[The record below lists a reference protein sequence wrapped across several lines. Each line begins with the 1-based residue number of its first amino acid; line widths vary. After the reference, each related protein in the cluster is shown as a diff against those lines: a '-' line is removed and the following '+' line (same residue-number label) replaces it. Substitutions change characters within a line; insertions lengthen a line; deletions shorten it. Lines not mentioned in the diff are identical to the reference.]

1 MKALLAD
8 PEVEGIYETKVPL
21 EFNAILQ
28 SGCVCKVD
36 KTAKKRNIKGAIGF
50 NAILQSGCVYAV
62 TFGNVYADAILQHL
76 YRWLCSPQSKLH
88 DPALHRILHKVM
100 QMVFALLLADFRKLG
115 ATIIFANF
123 SKVIIDTGKFDL
135 SAAKAYCDSLLKT
148 LQNRDLFEWIELEP
162 LNFWHSLLFMDQ
174 GIDTVAEGEIPLVAA
189 KGYDGNKTI
198 GYRLYREL
206 MPFLFLR
213 SFKRFAHNAC
223 GNGPM
228 VLVFWYVA

>member
-1 MKALLAD
+1 MAL
-8 PEVEGIYETKVPL
+8 
-21 EFNAILQ
+21 Q
-28 SGCVCKVD
+28 
-36 KTAKKRNIKGAIGF
+36 
-50 NAILQSGCVYAV
+50 
-62 TFGNVYADAILQHL
+62 
-76 YRWLCSPQSKLH
+76 PQSKLH

-162 LNFWHSLLFMDQ
+162 LNFCHSLLFMDQ
-174 GIDTVAEGEIPLVAA
+174 GIDTQDDTVSYINDALEEGNQISSFH
-189 KGYDGNKTI
+189 KDKIGGDGNGTSYWYDGNKTI

-213 SFKRFAHNAC
+213 SFKRRSYSSFVAITCFGVWQVCTQRLWKWPYGVGLLVC
-223 GNGPM
+223 GLDESG
-228 VLVFWYVA
+228 AR